1 MCAVLHDS
9 LSCFYLRFEANKQT
23 VVVALLCGCSQL
35 IAKYKFRVT
44 SSSLVRI
51 TDENDRS
58 FLFHASLRGLLKL
71 FLINIAFLN
80 NCVLLPQV
88 LGKKKASI
96 KQANIFTVLLLFET
110 LCGFRCLEISIT
122 ISLMDCSLA
131 DKYVILIIFAL
142 YLGFFS
148 LCLFSLCMYEDNAL

>member
-1 MCAVLHDS
+1 MLNDS
-9 LSCFYLRFEANKQT
+9 LSCFYLHFEANKQT

-51 TDENDRS
+51 TDENGRI
-58 FLFHASLRGLLKL
+58 FLFHASLKGLLKL

-80 NCVLLPQV
+80 EDNCVLLPQV
-88 LGKKKASI
+88 LGKRKKASI

-110 LCGFRCLEISIT
+110 LCGNFYHYLSHGY
-122 ISLMDCSLA
+122 SLA
-131 DKYVILIIFAL
+131 DKHIILIIFSL

-148 LCLFSLCMYEDNAL
+148 LYLFSLCMCEDNEL

>member
-1 MCAVLHDS
+1 MLNDS
-9 LSCFYLRFEANKQT
+9 LSCFYLCFDANKQT

-51 TDENDRS
+51 TDENGRI
-58 FLFHASLRGLLKL
+58 FLFHASLKGLLKL

-88 LGKKKASI
+88 LGRKKKASI

-122 ISLMDCSLA
+122 ISLMNCSLA

-148 LCLFSLCMYEDNAL
+148 LCLFSLCMYEDKEL